1 MGFSPV
7 LQHFR
12 SLLLS
17 LAWGGVQS
25 RSSDGSRDIDA
36 VVSDSFR
43 VVGLVPFS
51 DTHLSLNQRLDG
63 ERGERD
69 PVLWKP
75 GQTIHGMHS
84 PSSMDS
90 RASGLRGAVGGQTG
104 LAPRWEAAEDR
115 RSGEGKRRHW
125 TAGLTGSWRVFRSAV
140 VPVESPSC
148 QRHPQLAWTSTN
160 PRAEP
165 SKGQPPPPPCR

>member
-36 VVSDSFR
+36 VLSDSFR

-63 ERGERD
+63 ER
-69 PVLWKP
+69 
-75 GQTIHGMHS
+75 
-84 PSSMDS
+84 
-90 RASGLRGAVGGQTG
+90 
-104 LAPRWEAAEDR
+104 
-115 RSGEGKRRHW
+115 
-125 TAGLTGSWRVFRSAV
+125 
-140 VPVESPSC
+140 
-148 QRHPQLAWTSTN
+148 
-160 PRAEP
+160 
-165 SKGQPPPPPCR
+165 

>member
-51 DTHLSLNQRLDG
+51 GTHISLNQRLDG

-75 GQTIHGMHS
+75 GQTVHGMHS

-90 RASGLRGAVGGQTG
+90 CASGLRGAVGGQTG
-104 LAPRWEAAEDR
+104 LA
-115 RSGEGKRRHW
+115 RSEEHTSELQSLRH
-125 TAGLTGSWRVFRSAV
+125 LV
-140 VPVESPSC
+140 
-148 QRHPQLAWTSTN
+148 
-160 PRAEP
+160 
-165 SKGQPPPPPCR
+165 CRLLLEKKKQ